1 MGCLFDQ
8 VQSSSA
14 TYAVHKEYHTSL
26 LSLDSHQIGTLTH
39 LTRTYLYSN
48 KHTYIHPS
56 LPPLHHAS
64 ALPFP
69 FSAISNFRRAAKT
82 ISSLLRC
89 KFACRSFRSALHALG
104 FACSAGSSVC
114 CNLAARLYRVM
125 RSGCAVFGAGDA
137 RGAVCIVGSGRG
149 VGRLN
154 DGGACSALLVTFK
167 MLCWCLRRTVS
178 SPRPLNTRSV
188 VAAAFP
194 PFRCRSH
201 AMSRRLSCG
210 NICAMSSICRW
221 FRRGAAARVEVGR
234 VPWADG
240 LLKYQRMARKVT
252 TRKTRTWG
260 MLIDCSVM
268 VALCVVWCGVEVWV

>member
-14 TYAVHKEYHTSL
+14 RYAVHKEYHTSL

-149 VGRLN
+149 VGRMKL
-154 DGGACSALLVTFK
+154 GGAYHRLSVLNPFE
-167 MLCWCLRRTVS
+167 MLCCVCDYSRCLVPAHSTPAPSSLPRSRRSAAGPMRCRAGLVAGTSVRCRRFAGGS
-178 SPRPLNTRSV
+178 GVVWRRGSRSV
-188 VAAAFP
+188 A
-194 PFRCRSH
+194 C
-201 AMSRRLSCG
+201 L
-210 NICAMSSICRW
+210 
-221 FRRGAAARVEVGR
+221 GR
-234 VPWADG
+234 TA
-240 LLKYQRMARKVT
+240 
-252 TRKTRTWG
+252 
-260 MLIDCSVM
+260 C
-268 VALCVVWCGVEVWV
+268 